1 MHQIYLSIS
10 GERDQTPPLIHQRS
24 QTFLQ
29 QQSHIK
35 KNKKGSRTSPSSN
48 VIAIQPCMASHHNH
62 HFRQLCQ
69 NSEVSLSSSSLIFF
83 WFTRWARNRP
93 NLRLWEQKPQIS
105 YLRSVYLLLL
115 GGGIS
120 LGSEVGRGRTTVKV
134 PANQGLE
141 ERVEDDL
148 STAKNWVSRC
158 YIWIHQESMAYL
170 VWGRASQR
178 TRTNLKI

>member
-1 MHQIYLSIS
+1 M
-10 GERDQTPPLIHQRS
+10 
-24 QTFLQ
+24 
-29 QQSHIK
+29 
-35 KNKKGSRTSPSSN
+35 
-48 VIAIQPCMASHHNH
+48 
-62 HFRQLCQ
+62 
-69 NSEVSLSSSSLIFF
+69 
-83 WFTRWARNRP
+83 
-93 NLRLWEQKPQIS
+93 RLWEQKPQIS

-158 YIWIHQESMAYL
+158 YI
-170 VWGRASQR
+170 
-178 TRTNLKI
+178 